1 VVFSPDG
8 TRVLTGVGCDWYGK
22 WDETAKLWD
31 DETAKL
37 WDAETG
43 QEIRTFRGHTDW
55 VYSVVFS
62 PDGTRVLTGSWDE
75 TAKLWDVETGQEIRT
90 FPVGGV
96 ISVAFSPDGTRVLT
110 GSDDGTARIWH
121 IPDLNIAWGPD
132 PADGATEVAKTPTLS
147 WGPGQYATSQD
158 VYFGDSSP
166 PAFIGNQTE
175 TSYSPG
181 TLDKGKTYY
190 WRIDE
195 VEADGTTKYE
205 GSVWSF
211 MVATVGR

>member
-1 VVFSPDG
+1 MDWVYSVAFSPDG
-8 TRVLTGVGCDWYGK
+8 TQVLTGS
-22 WDETAKLWD
+22 WD
-31 DETAKL
+31 DTAKL

-43 QEIRTFRGHTDW
+43 QEIH
-55 VYSVVFS
+55 
-62 PDGTRVLTGSWDE
+62 
-75 TAKLWDVETGQEIRT
+75 T

-110 GSDDGTARIWH
+110 GSNDGTARIWH
-121 IPDLNIAWGPD
+121 TPDPNIAWDPD
-132 PADGATEVAKTPTLS
+132 PADGATEVARTPTLS
-147 WGPGQYATSQD
+147 WGPGQYATSHD
-158 VYFGDSSP
+158 VYFSDSSP

-181 TLDKGKTYY
+181 TLDKSKTCY

-211 MVATVGR
+211 TVKTLGR